1 MLGSGGP
8 RGFTH
13 IGVMKV
19 LEESGIEYEDGDES
33 LPLAV
38 RAAQFSLHRNFSI
51 DTLSKQLAV

>member
-1 MLGSGGP
+1 
-8 RGFTH
+8 
-13 IGVMKV
+13 MKV